1 MRNKILVSVV
11 MGVLFFSCKKEEKQP
26 EEVQPEPQVQEVAT
40 NECYEYVKGKDTITA
55 NFIIQNKTVSGDL
68 TYAYFEK
75 DKNSGTIVGTMNGD
89 TLVANY
95 TFNSE
100 GVESVRQVAFI
111 RKNKTL
117 TEGYGESEEV
127 NRAMVFKD
135 LSQLNFSNST
145 VLTEIPCRE

>member
-1 MRNKILVSVV
+1 MRNTILVSVV
-11 MGVLFFSCKKEEKQP
+11 MGVLFFSCKNEYKQP

-55 NFIIQNKTVSGDL
+55 NLIIQKNKMVSGEL
-68 TYAYFEK
+68 TYAFFEK

-100 GVESVRQVAFI
+100 GTESLRQVAFI

-117 TEGYGESEEV
+117 TEGYGDSEEI
-127 NRAMVFKD
+127 NGAMVFKD
-135 LSQLNFSNST
+135 LTKLNFSSST
-145 VLTEIPCRE
+145 VLNEIPCR